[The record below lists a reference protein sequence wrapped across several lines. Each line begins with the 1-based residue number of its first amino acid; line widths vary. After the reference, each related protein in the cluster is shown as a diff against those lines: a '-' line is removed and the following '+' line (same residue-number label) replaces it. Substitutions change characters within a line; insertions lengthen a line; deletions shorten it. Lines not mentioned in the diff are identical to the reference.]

1 MTDAR
6 ATTDWDPAQYAR
18 FEAERS
24 RPFHDLVALVEPR
37 PAMRV
42 VDLGC
47 GTGALTAELHRRL
60 GAVETIG
67 IDSSAAMLARA
78 PDAVTGLRFERADIE
93 TWSPRAPL
101 DLVLANA
108 SLHWID
114 DHPAL
119 FTRLASWLAPGGQI
133 AVQMPANDVHPAYRA
148 AADVARESPF
158 AEALGGWTRAFPNLA
173 IEEYSVLLARLGCV
187 DPDVRMQVYL
197 HRLRSRD
204 DVAEWT
210 RGALLTAYFERLP
223 PALHAPYLARYREVL
238 RERLPDE
245 HPYPF
250 TFRRI
255 LLHGALA

>member
-1 MTDAR
+1 MS
-6 ATTDWDPAQYAR
+6 DWDPAQYAR
-18 FEAERS
+18 FEAERA
-24 RPFHDLVALVEPR
+24 RPFHDLVALVTPR

-60 GAVETIG
+60 GAEETLG
-67 IDSSAAMLARA
+67 IDSSAAMLGKA
-78 PDAVTGLRFERADIE
+78 PASIAGLRFERADIE
-93 TWSPRAPL
+93 AWSPRAPL

-119 FTRLASWLAPGGQI
+119 LARLVSWLAPRGQI

-148 AADVARESPF
+148 AAGVAREEPF
-158 AEALGGWTRAFPNLA
+158 AEALGGWTRTFPNLA
-173 IEEYSVLLARLGCV
+173 IEEYSILLARLGCV
-187 DPDVRMQVYL
+187 DPHVRMQVYL
-197 HRLRSRD
+197 HRLPSRD

-223 PALHAPYLARYREVL
+223 AALHEAYLARYREAL
-238 RERLPDE
+238 RACLIDERPF
-245 HPYPF
+245 PF

-255 LLHGALA
+255 LFHGALP